1 MKVLSG
7 SLEKID
13 RRETLRYLGCNPN
26 AGAPEGVE
34 EAIEGCERELLSAQ
48 SLKCVYDIF
57 PVKRE
62 GDTLDLGF
70 AKTDS
75 RDLKKY
81 LEGCGK
87 IVLFAATAGA
97 GVDRV
102 IRRYS
107 SLSPAKAAMCQ
118 ALGAALVQR
127 DLARGLDDREGAGFE
142 RELVVRH
149 ACIELGAVLEG
160 GRDGKGAPRR
170 RVRGIRVAVSV
181 LGLVREGPEQPF
193 LELRPLAR
201 KAGPPLHIGERLGR
215 GEHLSQLVITRRH
228 RP

>member
-48 SLKCVYDIF
+48 SLKCVYELF
-57 PVKRE
+57 AVKRE

-70 AKTDS
+70 AKTGS

-118 ALGAALVQR
+118 ALGAALVEEWCDRVHAKFTAEYGANTARFSCGFGDLPLTLQR
-127 DLARGLDDREGAGFE
+127 DIFAALD
-142 RELVVRH
+142 V
-149 ACIELGAVLEG
+149 
-160 GRDGKGAPRR
+160 
-170 RVRGIRVAVSV
+170 
-181 LGLVREGPEQPF
+181 
-193 LELRPLAR
+193 
-201 KAGPPLHIGERLGR
+201 
-215 GEHLSQLVITRRH
+215 TRRIGVTLSDDCFMT
-228 RP
+228 PSKSVTAIVGIKDDI